1 MLSKLRC
8 SDYSIW
14 DKLKFSFLIQ
24 LVKMTLN
31 VVCFVFFSPAIVGF
45 GHIRE
50 RRDWTIYC
58 FMCHCWFI
66 RNRWCL
72 CARWD
77 GWRSLLDVSWIHPGL
92 VWLFYS
98 FMGWEEKVWILQ
110 LPVHA
115 ILLQVVLLSLQS
127 FMAGL
132 AASGALTS
140 GLRLVTKAAFED
152 LHDGLR
158 KGTSMLFL
166 FNHLTFSL

>member
-1 MLSKLRC
+1 MLSKLRF

-31 VVCFVFFSPAIVGF
+31 VVCFVFFSPSAIVGS
-45 GHIRE
+45 GHIWE

-58 FMCHCWFI
+58 FMCHCRFI
-66 RNRWCL
+66 RNCWCL

-77 GWRSLLDVSWIHPGL
+77 GWRSLFDVSWIHPGSVL
-92 VWLFYS
+92 LGQSLDFAV
-98 FMGWEEKVWILQ
+98 KC
-110 LPVHA
+110 PVYA
-115 ILLQVVLLSLQS
+115 LLLQVVLLSLQS

-158 KGTSMLFL
+158 KGTSMLIL
-166 FNHLTFSL
+166 FNHSTFRL